1 MPPRIDWESQ
11 IGRRLRFRDLH
22 VFFTV
27 LDLGSMAQAAA
38 RLGVTA
44 PTVSEVIGD
53 LEKTLGVRLLD
64 RTSKGV
70 VPTPYGQALAMRGRA
85 AFDELRQGIRDIES
99 IADPATSEVR
109 IGCPES
115 LAAFLVLVI
124 ERAAQPYPR
133 MRFQVQPVSWPTVAF
148 PELHERKIDLVL
160 GRLSTSSA
168 EGGFGDDLRV
178 EVLFDDPFAVVVG
191 ASSRWARKR
200 KIKLAHLA
208 DAAWISTPSDVLA
221 GRFLTEAFEAQGL
234 KPPKPVIETNS
245 IHLRQHLASRGD
257 YIAVLPRSVLRL
269 SAKQHSLKELPI
281 KLSMKASPVGIVTLS
296 KRIPTAGAQIFT
308 DCARQVAR
316 SLTK

>member
-1 MPPRIDWESQ
+1 MPRRIDWESQ

-53 LEKTLGVRLLD
+53 LENTLGVRLLD

-70 VPTPYGQALAMRGRA
+70 VSTPYGQALAMRGRA

-160 GRLSTSSA
+160 GPSRPHPP
-168 EGGFGDDLRV
+168 D
-178 EVLFDDPFAVVVG
+178 G
-191 ASSRWARKR
+191 ASEMICVSKCCLTIHSRSSLVRA
-200 KIKLAHLA
+200 A
-208 DAAWISTPSDVLA
+208 DGHA
-221 GRFLTEAFEAQGL
+221 
-234 KPPKPVIETNS
+234 
-245 IHLRQHLASRGD
+245 
-257 YIAVLPRSVLRL
+257 
-269 SAKQHSLKELPI
+269 SAKPNSLI
-281 KLSMKASPVGIVTLS
+281 W
-296 KRIPTAGAQIFT
+296 
-308 DCARQVAR
+308 
-316 SLTK
+316 